1 MFDGAPLTPAAGVP
15 GRSGSGSTGGS
26 AGHGHSSGTRGATE
40 VEQLALLAPLQAYK
54 FQRFD

>member
-1 MFDGAPLTPAAGVP
+1 MFGCAPLTPAAGVP

-26 AGHGHSSGTRGATE
+26 AGHGHSSGMREATD
-40 VEQLALLAPLQAYK
+40 VEQLASLAPLQAYK